1 MSDSFRVALLGAPGA
16 AIVEAKTAFS
26 TTGTGKALLCLV
38 AVPGSTFAQAA
49 SCQEPPSRT
58 KEKLSAQGRAVKRAT
73 GFTLVCDCIAC
84 LGTLK
89 VSTGTVSGGARR
101 GESMKRQ
108 TGTHVIEIKTVGEL
122 ISALRHVATDGAKLS
137 GTWEVEWIADK
148 VRLQM
153 TYEMEAYEWSY
164 T

>member
-1 MSDSFRVALLGAPGA
+1 
-16 AIVEAKTAFS
+16 
-26 TTGTGKALLCLV
+26 
-38 AVPGSTFAQAA
+38 
-49 SCQEPPSRT
+49 
-58 KEKLSAQGRAVKRAT
+58 
-73 GFTLVCDCIAC
+73 
-84 LGTLK
+84 
-89 VSTGTVSGGARR
+89 
-101 GESMKRQ
+101 MKRQ